1 MTAKVVNIKLDKGCD
16 FSKTLSFTDDN
27 DSVVNLTGFALTAKI
42 RKHPTSSSPA
52 AFTVGITSAA
62 GGGGIISMTDST
74 SGILTSGRYY
84 YDVIGGTSSGPITK
98 YFEGSLIVSD
108 TISS

>member
-27 DSVVNLTGFALTAKI
+27 DSVVNLTGFALTMGKI

-52 AFTVGITSAA
+52 PLQLVLHLRWWWWNNFNDRQNT
-62 GGGGIISMTDST
+62 
-74 SGILTSGRYY
+74 LCRY
-84 YDVIGGTSSGPITK
+84 
-98 YFEGSLIVSD
+98 F
-108 TISS
+108 

>member
-1 MTAKVVNIKLDKGCD
+1 MTAKVVNIKIDKGCD
-16 FSKTLSFTDDN
+16 FSKVFSFTDNN
-27 DSVVNLTGFALTAKI
+27 DSVVNLTGFTLTSKV

-52 AFTVGITSAA
+52 AFTVSVTSAS
-62 GGGGIISMTDST
+62 GGTATMSMSDTI

-84 YDVIGGTSSGPITK
+84 YDVIGSYSGTITK